1 MFAAPALP
9 AVGVNRYVGGFQS
22 PTRLQRARPG
32 QGRRARAAPPR
43 WRRPPLGEGAAGDS
57 GGLQILPRAN
67 LGGMPK
73 RLR

>member
-1 MFAAPALP
+1 MESGASNLL
-9 AVGVNRYVGGFQS
+9 
-22 PTRLQRARPG
+22 TRLQRALPR

-57 GGLQILPRAN
+57 GGFQIRALAS

-73 RLR
+73 RLRYAVAKLAALL